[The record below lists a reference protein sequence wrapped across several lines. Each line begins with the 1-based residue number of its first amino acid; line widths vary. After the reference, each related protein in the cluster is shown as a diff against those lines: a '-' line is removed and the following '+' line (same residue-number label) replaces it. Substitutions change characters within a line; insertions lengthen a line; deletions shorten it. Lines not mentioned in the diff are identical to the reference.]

1 MATIEELEREV
12 ARLRKVNEKLMA
24 RVEREMDLQGGG
36 SFSLFQAATALE
48 AKVRERTRALSSALH
63 RLETSNYELMAAKE
77 AADAASQAKSEFLA
91 NMSHEIRT
99 PMNGVLGLTELLL
112 ASELAPRPRHLAETI
127 RTSARSL
134 LAVINDVLD
143 FSKIEA
149 GAVELESLEVDL
161 RDVVEDTVELLAHSA
176 AAKGLEVV
184 SCIPATLATRCFGD
198 PGRLRQIVT
207 NLLGN
212 AIKFTSAGHV
222 IVRLRDVGGDDQ
234 RRQIELAV
242 EDTGIGIAPDVVPRL
257 FNAFT
262 QADGSTSRRYGGSG
276 LGLAIVRRLCT
287 LMEGDVRVDSTF
299 GRGTT
304 FTATVVLRRN
314 PAPAIDDDAPAV
326 AGRRALVIEPCLPV
340 RRGLIDQLRGL
351 GMTCDAVADT
361 AEGAVCARA
370 AEAGGGAFD
379 VVIAATPP
387 GISAAP
393 AWIRLCRDGDPAPLG
408 VSPAAD
414 LAKPVRRWR
423 LYAALH
429 DALGRGRSRRAA
441 TSRSIATIQPLRV
454 LVAEDNPINQL
465 VTTGLLEALGCTATC
480 VADGAAALAAIARET
495 FDVVLMDCQM
505 PVLDGYDATR
515 ELRRREQAHGGAAL
529 PVIALTANASR
540 EDRERC
546 LAAGMDAFLSKPFR
560 SEDLAELLRRHGAAR
575 LAGLIAP
582 FELIAGDPAGS
593 ASRPIPLAALPVMP
607 PPAALPVVPPPAVA
621 VALPAAP
628 APASAPPRP
637 AIAPA
642 TVIAPRIAPPPP
654 PSVPAITTRIAL
666 IDPGPAEPS
675 ELPIVD
681 TRALARVRAVQ
692 RAGRPALLPRIAAM
706 YRERSPALVAELTA
720 LAAAGDAAG
729 VARVAHDLKGT
740 SGNLGL
746 ARLVDGV
753 AQIERAA
760 RGGDLAPA
768 AAPLAELAARHAE
781 ALAALADEIPM
792 VQEVD
797 RAG

>member
-1 MATIEELEREV
+1 VHPWL
-12 ARLRKVNEKLMA
+12 
-24 RVEREMDLQGGG
+24 
-36 SFSLFQAATALE
+36 
-48 AKVRERTRALSSALH
+48 
-63 RLETSNYELMAAKE
+63 
-77 AADAASQAKSEFLA
+77 
-91 NMSHEIRT
+91 
-99 PMNGVLGLTELLL
+99 
-112 ASELAPRPRHLAETI
+112 
-127 RTSARSL
+127 
-134 LAVINDVLD
+134 
-143 FSKIEA
+143 
-149 GAVELESLEVDL
+149 
-161 RDVVEDTVELLAHSA
+161 
-176 AAKGLEVV
+176 
-184 SCIPATLATRCFGD
+184 
-198 PGRLRQIVT
+198 
-207 NLLGN
+207 
-212 AIKFTSAGHV
+212 
-222 IVRLRDVGGDDQ
+222 
-234 RRQIELAV
+234 
-242 EDTGIGIAPDVVPRL
+242 
-257 FNAFT
+257 
-262 QADGSTSRRYGGSG
+262 
-276 LGLAIVRRLCT
+276 
-287 LMEGDVRVDSTF
+287 
-299 GRGTT
+299 
-304 FTATVVLRRN
+304 
-314 PAPAIDDDAPAV
+314 
-326 AGRRALVIEPCLPV
+326 EPCLPV

-408 VSPAAD
+408 VNPAAD

-582 FELIAGDPAGS
+582 CELIAGDPAGS